1 MEEISQ
7 DEEMSDG
14 DEDVDPENPSTQ
26 EQLAAVG
33 KKIQMPR
40 HELASFFENRSFYER
55 GRIFF
60 GWKKLQRFPDPAVI
74 RHRQG
79 RLNTLLGHV
88 FLCLNARLMSQIAM

>member
-1 MEEISQ
+1 MEISQ

-40 HELASFFENRSFYER
+40 HELASFFKNTSFYER
-55 GRIFF
+55 TTIFF
-60 GWKKLQRFPDPAVI
+60 GWKKLQRPLILPSSVTAKGD
-74 RHRQG
+74 
-79 RLNTLLGHV
+79 
-88 FLCLNARLMSQIAM
+88 